1 MYIHCQTC
9 KDYINLNKNKN
20 ILVHRNSDDLNFNN
34 KNDKNN
40 KWDNDNDYD
49 WDAGDD
55 WDAGG
60 MDWDSDW

>member
-1 MYIHCQTC
+1 MNRKSIPLKERITDTY
-9 KDYINLNKNKN
+9 
-20 ILVHRNSDDLNFNN
+20 
-34 KNDKNN
+34 N